1 MPAVW
6 TSVMTLWRSSS
17 SRLSIIIWTKFFFNI
32 LCKHCTFRELIYR
45 PSGSDCLRSMLTIFR
60 AIIGF
65 IVLWRVEM
73 DVDMACKLGSY
84 QRDALTLT
92 LFCDAWFLRCSKVMH
107 ACCASKWSHHIC
119 LCSWQRSVTHRRC
132 LDANSIYE
140 SNIGN
145 VLSIVIIN
153 NYKK

>member
-1 MPAVW
+1 MYHIGFIHLKKNMPAVW

-17 SRLSIIIWTKFFFNI
+17 SRLSIIIWTKFFFNT

-60 AIIGF
+60 AIIVF
-65 IVLWRVEM
+65 IVLWRFEM

-107 ACCASKWSHHIC
+107 ACCASKWSHHM
-119 LCSWQRSVTHRRC
+119 SVLVAAKCDTSSMFRRQ
-132 LDANSIYE
+132 LHIW
-140 SNIGN
+140 I
-145 VLSIVIIN
+145 
-153 NYKK
+153 